1 VRRPNSEVAAES
13 GGNAHD
19 QHRSVSNDGTDEF
32 AVIGRL
38 RALFESA
45 ARTPGGSG
53 DVVPRPGESWIGD
66 DAAVIDSDGRGRL
79 LVSAD
84 LVVEGVHFDL
94 RYGGLDD
101 TGWKALMVAAS
112 DIAAM
117 GARPAFA
124 LLSLAAP
131 AGTDIDAFGAG
142 VAQASAEL
150 GCPVVGGDLSLG
162 PAVVA
167 SVTVAGFLPEDGRP
181 PMLRSGAQPGDTLL
195 VTGSLGA
202 SAAGLRLVRATDRG
216 AISGMASAPEPRSA
230 ALIAAHLRPRA
241 LVDEGIAAREGG
253 ASAAIDLS
261 DGLASDAR
269 RLADA
274 SEVGMVIDVVPI
286 APGATESEA
295 VGGGED
301 YALLVAVSDPEPL
314 RASFSASGLREPV
327 VIGRC
332 TDEPGRLLLR
342 GEPLPSTGWHHR
354 F

>member
-1 VRRPNSEVAAES
+1 
-13 GGNAHD
+13 
-19 QHRSVSNDGTDEF
+19 
-32 AVIGRL
+32 
-38 RALFESA
+38 
-45 ARTPGGSG
+45 
-53 DVVPRPGESWIGD
+53 VPPPGELWIGD
-66 DAAVIDSDGRGRL
+66 DAAIIISDGRGRL
-79 LVSAD
+79 VVSVD

-94 RYGGLDD
+94 GYSDLDD
-101 TGWKALMVAAS
+101 VGWKALMVAAS

-124 LLSLAAP
+124 LMSLAAP
-131 AGTDIDAFGAG
+131 VGTDVDQFGAG

-150 GCPVVGGDLSLG
+150 GCPVIGGDLSLG
-162 PAVVA
+162 PAVLA
-167 SVTVAGFLPEDGRP
+167 SVTVAGFLPEDGLP
-181 PMLRSGAQPGDTLL
+181 PLLRSGAAPGDTLL

-202 SAAGLRLVRATDRG
+202 SAAGLRLLQSADRNSSRA
-216 AISGMASAPEPRSA
+216 ASALDPVGA

-241 LVDEGIAAREGG
+241 LVAEGVAARGGG
-253 ASAAIDLS
+253 ARAAIDLS

-274 SEVGMVIDVVPI
+274 SRVGMVIDVVPV
-286 APGATESEA
+286 ARGATEDDA

-301 YALLVAVSDPEPL
+301 YALLVAASEPERLRAAFAASRLTEPL
-314 RASFSASGLREPV
+314 

-342 GEPLPSTGWHHR
+342 DEPLPNAGWHHR

>member
-1 VRRPNSEVAAES
+1 MP
-13 GGNAHD
+13 
-19 QHRSVSNDGTDEF
+19 
-32 AVIGRL
+32 
-38 RALFESA
+38 
-45 ARTPGGSG
+45 P
-53 DVVPRPGESWIGD
+53 PGELWIGD
-66 DAAVIDSDGRGRL
+66 DAAVIASEGRGRL

-94 RYGGLDD
+94 RYSGLDD
-101 TGWKALMVAAS
+101 AGWKALMVAAS

-131 AGTDIDAFGAG
+131 AGTDVDRLGAG

-150 GCPVVGGDLSLG
+150 GCAVVGGDLSLG
-162 PAVVA
+162 PVVLA

-181 PMLRSGAQPGDTLL
+181 PLLRSGAAPDDALL

-202 SAAGLRLVRATDRG
+202 SAAGLRLLRTADRDGASRA
-216 AISGMASAPEPRSA
+216 ASPLDSVGA
-230 ALIAAHLRPRA
+230 ALSAAHLRPRA
-241 LVDEGIAAREGG
+241 LVAEGVAARDGG

-261 DGLASDAR
+261 DGLALDAR

-274 SEVGMVIDVVPI
+274 SRVGMVIDVVPV
-286 APGATESEA
+286 ARGATEDEA
-295 VGGGED
+295 LGGGED
-301 YALLVAVSDPEPL
+301 YALLVAAPEPERL
-314 RASFSASGLREPV
+314 RAAFAASGLAEPL

-332 TDEPGRLLLR
+332 TDEPGRFLLR
-342 GEPLPSTGWHHR
+342 DEPLPNAGWRHR

>member
-1 VRRPNSEVAAES
+1 MRRPNSEVAAES
-13 GGNAHD
+13 GDHAHD
-19 QHRSVSNDGTDEF
+19 QHRSVSNARTDEF

-38 RALFESA
+38 QALFESA
-45 ARTPGGSG
+45 ATTGGSWEA
-53 DVVPRPGESWIGD
+53 VPPPGESWIGD
-66 DAAVIDSDGRGRL
+66 DAAVIASDGRGRL
-79 LVSAD
+79 VVSAD

-94 RYGGLDD
+94 RYSDLDD
-101 TGWKALMVAAS
+101 AGWKALMVAAS

-117 GARPAFA
+117 GTRPAFA

-131 AGTDIDAFGAG
+131 AGTDIDQFGAG

-181 PMLRSGAQPGDTLL
+181 PLLRSGAQPGDTLL

-202 SAAGLRLVRATDRG
+202 SAAGLRLLGATRG
-216 AISGMASAPEPRSA
+216 ATPGGASAPEPMSA
-230 ALIAAHLRPRA
+230 ALTAAHLRPWA
-241 LVDEGIAAREGG
+241 LVDEGVAARDGG

-261 DGLASDAR
+261 DGLAADAR

-274 SEVGMVIDVVPI
+274 SRVGMVIQVVPV
-286 APGATESEA
+286 APGATEEEA

-301 YALLVAVSDPEPL
+301 YALLVAVSDPERL
-314 RASFSASGLREPV
+314 RATFAASGLAEPL

-342 GEPLPSTGWHHR
+342 GQPLPSAGWHHR

>member
-1 VRRPNSEVAAES
+1 M
-13 GGNAHD
+13 
-19 QHRSVSNDGTDEF
+19 SNDRTDEL
-32 AVIGRL
+32 AIIGRL

-45 ARTPGGSG
+45 AGTPRGSK
-53 DVVPRPGESWIGD
+53 DVVPPPGELWIGD
-66 DAAVIDSDGRGRL
+66 DAAIIISDGRGRL
-79 LVSAD
+79 VVSVD

-94 RYGGLDD
+94 GYGDLDD
-101 TGWKALMVAAS
+101 AGWKALMVAAS

-117 GARPAFA
+117 GVQPAFA
-124 LLSLAAP
+124 LVSLAAP
-131 AGTDIDAFGAG
+131 AGTDVDQFGAG

-162 PAVVA
+162 PAVLA

-181 PMLRSGAQPGDTLL
+181 PLLRSGAAPGDTLL

-202 SAAGLRLVRATDRG
+202 SAAGLRLLRSADRDAASRA
-216 AISGMASAPEPRSA
+216 ASALDPVGA
-230 ALIAAHLRPRA
+230 ALAAAHLRPRA
-241 LVDEGIAAREGG
+241 LVAEGVAARGGG

-274 SEVGMVIDVVPI
+274 SRVGMVIDIVPV
-286 APGATESEA
+286 ARGATEDEA

-301 YALLVAVSDPEPL
+301 YALLVAAPEPERL
-314 RASFSASGLREPV
+314 RAAFAASGLAEPL

-342 GEPLPSTGWHHR
+342 DEPLPNVGWHHR